1 MATPNNQDPVR
12 RSRRIQVRIPIT
24 LSGMLS
30 DGKPFKEDTFVVTVS
45 KFGGKIKTAQ
55 PLKAGARVKIQ
66 PRNSKEVDMVRVAWV
81 GHEGTSRAGEIGIE
95 YLKLSKILGIT
106 FPE

>member
-1 MATPNNQDPVR
+1 MPLPSGQTPVR

-24 LSGMLS
+24 LSGALA
-30 DGKPFKEDTFVVTVS
+30 DGKPFTEETFVVTVS
-45 KFGGKIKTAQ
+45 KFGGKIKTTQ
-55 PLKAGARVKIQ
+55 PLKAGSRVKIQ
-66 PRNSKEVDMVRVAWV
+66 PKGKKVSEMVRVAWV

-95 YLKLSKILGIT
+95 YTKLSNTLGVT

>member
-1 MATPNNQDPVR
+1 M
-12 RSRRIQVRIPIT
+12 RIPIT

>member
-1 MATPNNQDPVR
+1 MPAPSSQGPVR

-24 LSGMLS
+24 LSGALA
-30 DGKPFKEDTFVVTVS
+30 DGKPFSEETFVVTVS

-55 PLKAGARVKIQ
+55 PLKAGFRVKIQ
-66 PRNSKEVDMVRVAWV
+66 PKGGKESELVRVAWV

-95 YLKLSKILGIT
+95 YTKLSSILGVT
-106 FPE
+106 FPD